1 MKINKYLPFAV
12 IYFFF
17 NTVGLPFGLTYMALL
32 GPLFYVWVLLTRKKE
47 VLLPF
52 FVLMLP
58 FIIMHIFVVGV
69 DIRSYGFSLLN
80 ILLVYIFCQAFF
92 TFLKVCNDI
101 EKIFR
106 TILILNFIC
115 CVAGIILLFT
125 PYADLFWIEQT
136 FTEGVF
142 NFRRFKLLTYE
153 ASYYATLFTPLFFF
167 FLLQYVFRLNTIKS
181 FWLIPMLILPF
192 ILSFSIGVIA
202 IVGFSVFAV
211 MIIYF
216 RPLIKKSRIINALI
230 YLAAISGAAI
240 AILVVY
246 FRHNPLFIRV
256 INIFSGSDSS
266 TKGRT
271 AEAYY
276 LARRLL
282 EEKNEWKQN
291 HR

>member
-1 MKINKYLPFAV
+1 
-12 IYFFF
+12 
-17 NTVGLPFGLTYMALL
+17 MALL
-32 GPLFYVWVLLTRKKE
+32 APFFYIWVLKTRKKE
-47 VLLPF
+47 LVLPF
-52 FVLMLP
+52 MALLLP

-80 ILLVYIFCQAFF
+80 ILLVYIFCQTFF

-106 TILILNFIC
+106 NILILNFIC

-181 FWLIPMLILPF
+181 FWLLPMTFYHIITQQFYLADANSPELILF
-192 ILSFSIGVIA
+192 IQQTPGNIKSFCSPA
-202 IVGFSVFAV
+202 
-211 MIIYF
+211 F
-216 RPLIKKSRIINALI
+216 RRRI
-230 YLAAISGAAI
+230 
-240 AILVVY
+240 
-246 FRHNPLFIRV
+246 
-256 INIFSGSDSS
+256 
-266 TKGRT
+266 
-271 AEAYY
+271 
-276 LARRLL
+276 
-282 EEKNEWKQN
+282 
-291 HR
+291 